1 MYFIISQLYRRWV
14 VPDALPRTV
23 QRLGLTFHIQSIIPY
38 NLQYE
43 SRDFTVKQN

>member
-1 MYFIISQLYRRWV
+1 MYFIISQLYRRC

-23 QRLGLTFHIQSIIPY
+23 QRLGLTFHIQSTIPY
-38 NLQYE
+38 NYQYE